1 MSLPINIDKL
11 IHGKSVETERLEFK
25 KGWNP
30 EKIIHTICAFAND
43 INNWGGGYIIIGID
57 EDNGQAVLPPEGV
70 PQKDI
75 DKIQK
80 EVLGLA
86 HQIQPNY
93 FPIIDTI
100 IFQGKHIVVLWC
112 PAGDNRPYTAPSTQG
127 KKSQRNSY
135 VRIGSESIIAKGEN
149 LNRLNELSVRIPFD
163 DRVNHQAT
171 INDLDLG
178 IIRSYLQ
185 EINSELFKESATM
198 PFVELCQAMNIVKGS
213 SENILPVNVGLLFF
227 SKEPEKFFQR
237 SWIELVWHK
246 DNSVKKFQ
254 EIYFKGTLQKQ
265 LRDALS
271 FIKNNIIVE
280 NVVKHPDRAE
290 AERFF
295 NFPYQ
300 AIEESLSNA
309 VYHKSYEIGSPIEI
323 QIWEDK
329 IEISSFPGPVPPVD
343 AKILKTHKR
352 IISREYRNRRI
363 GDFFKELTLTEG
375 RATGFPTIYETMEN
389 NGSSKPI
396 FETDD
401 DRTYFLT
408 VLPVRRSI
416 NFTNGSTNESNDF
429 SINTISDFKRY
440 VNDLA
445 NGLTNDLANGLTNG
459 LRKQIIELLNKE
471 LNNKVIDIL
480 KYTSLPIRRTDL
492 FEKLGLSNQT
502 FNRRKYIDPL
512 VELNWIEKEIAEN
525 ITTPNQVYKITN
537 LGETVLKI
545 IEK

>member
-11 IHGKSVETERLEFK
+11 IHGKSIETERLEFK

-57 EDNGQAVLPPEGV
+57 EDNGQAVLPPEGIS
-70 PQKDI
+70 QKEI

-80 EVLGLA
+80 EILGLA
-86 HQIQPNY
+86 YQIQPNY
-93 FPIIDTI
+93 FPIIDTL
-100 IFQGKHIVVLWC
+100 IFQNKHIMVLWC

-149 LNRLNELSVRIPFD
+149 LNRLNELSARIPFD
-163 DRVNHQAT
+163 DRVNQQAT
-171 INDLDLG
+171 VNDLDLG

-246 DNSVKKFQ
+246 DNSVKQFK

-265 LRDALS
+265 LRNALS
-271 FIKNNIIVE
+271 FIKTNIIIE

-290 AERFF
+290 ADRFF

-300 AIEESLSNA
+300 AIEEALSNA
-309 VYHKSYEIGSPIEI
+309 VYHKSYEIGNPIEI

-329 IEISSFPGPVPPVD
+329 IEILSFPGPVPPVD
-343 AKILKTHKR
+343 AKILKTQRR

-363 GDFFKELTLTEG
+363 GDFFKELNLTEG

-389 NGSSKPI
+389 NDSPKPV

-408 VLPVRRSI
+408 VLTARSSV
-416 NFTNGSTNESNDF
+416 NFTNQATNQANGN
-429 SINTISDFKRY
+429 SISSLSDFIVF
-440 VNDLA
+440 VN
-445 NGLTNDLANGLTNG
+445 GFTNQATNQVTNQDKKQY
-459 LRKQIIELLNKE
+459 LRMLDNELHNKIVDI
-471 LNNKVIDIL
+471 LLLLDKPMSKSDIL
-480 KYTSLPIRRTDL
+480 KKIDL
-492 FEKLGLSNQT
+492 TIQT
-502 FNRRKYIDPL
+502 YNRRKYIDPL
-512 VELNWIEKEIAEN
+512 LELNWIEKQFPDKKPR
-525 ITTPNQVYKITN
+525 PNQVYKITD
-537 LGETVLKI
+537 LGRRVLKI
-545 IEK
+545 LDN

>member
-11 IHGKSVETERLEFK
+11 IHGKSVESERLEFK

-57 EDNGQAVLPPEGV
+57 EEKGQAILPPEGV
-70 PQKDI
+70 PQKEI

-80 EVLGLA
+80 EILGLA

-93 FPIIDTI
+93 FPIIDTV
-100 IFQGKHIVVLWC
+100 IFQDKHIVVLWC

-149 LNRLNELSVRIPFD
+149 LNRLNELSARIPFD

-171 INDLDLG
+171 IDDLDLG

-185 EINSELFKESATM
+185 EINSDLFKESATM

-237 SWIELVWHK
+237 AWIELVWHK
-246 DNSVKKFQ
+246 DNSVKSFQ

-271 FIKNNIIVE
+271 FIKTNIIVE

-300 AIEESLSNA
+300 AIEEALSNA
-309 VYHKSYEIGSPIEI
+309 VYHKSYEKGSPIEI

-329 IEISSFPGPVPPVD
+329 IEILSFPGPVPPVD
-343 AKILKTHKR
+343 AKILKTQRR

-363 GDFFKELTLTEG
+363 GDFFKELNLTEG

-389 NGSSKPI
+389 NGSPKPV

-408 VLPVRRSI
+408 VLPARKAVD
-416 NFTNGSTNESNDF
+416 FTNGATNGVTEL
-429 SINTISDFKRY
+429 TISDLSELTKY
-440 VNDLA
+440 INDI
-445 NGLTNDLANGLTNG
+445 TNG
-459 LRKQIIELLNKE
+459 ATNGATNGVKQQIVNIINNELHNR
-471 LNNKVIDIL
+471 VIDIL
-480 KYTSLPIRRTDL
+480 MVLSKPLKRAELFDKLELTNQSYNRSKYL
-492 FEKLGLSNQT
+492 
-502 FNRRKYIDPL
+502 DPL
-512 VELNWIEKEIAEN
+512 IEINWIEKEYPDKKTN
-525 ITTPNQVYKITN
+525 PNQVYKITD
-537 LGETVLKI
+537 LGRTVLKI
-545 IEK
+545 LDN